1 MTPVH
6 TLTSTKFKTGI
17 QRHLS
22 APTEP
27 AATFLSNLE
36 VMSGGKAPVSPS
48 RPGREHGDG
57 HTHTGTCVRR
67 RDSTPRSLLTDAG
80 EDVGLRAGVP
90 HGRNGSWREA
100 YVNYGIFTPWDGSRD
115 RAREA
120 ARW

>member
-36 VMSGGKAPVSPS
+36 VMSGGEAPVSPS

-57 HTHTGTCVRR
+57 HTHTQAHVCDVVTSRLAPSSQTWARMSVSALVFLTGETVPGGRR
-67 RDSTPRSLLTDAG
+67 T
-80 EDVGLRAGVP
+80 
-90 HGRNGSWREA
+90 
-100 YVNYGIFTPWDGSRD
+100 
-115 RAREA
+115 
-120 ARW
+120 